1 MKITRT
7 EFTQWLGSDN
17 ENVEQLTE
25 LILELLNKEYKI
37 DTCVQDIKIYKEE
50 SEHDEVNES

>member
-37 DTCVQDIKIYKEE
+37 DTCVQDIKNYKEE
-50 SEHDEVNES
+50 IKDE

>member
-50 SEHDEVNES
+50 SEDER